1 MILGMAQPDSGQ
13 ISVFGHRGVTPQD
26 RESIGVVFDEMPFNQ
41 TLYTSHLG
49 RVMKKIYSQWDESA
63 YNQYLQRFSL
73 PDKKA
78 LSHGAQLLILDE
90 PTSGLDP
97 VVRAEMLDIFLEFI
111 SDGKRSILVSSHI
124 TSDLEQIADYITF
137 IHQGRLLMSKNKDEL
152 LYGYAIAKADCQTLH
167 AVDSKLV
174 EVMQDTPYGSQA
186 LVNDREQFARRYP
199 DILLDSLTLDEM
211 MLMLCRN
218 KQ

>member
-1 MILGMAQPDSGQ
+1 
-13 ISVFGHRGVTPQD
+13 
-26 RESIGVVFDEMPFNQ
+26 
-41 TLYTSHLG
+41 
-49 RVMKKIYSQWDESA
+49 MK
-63 YNQYLQRFSL
+63 LSL
-73 PDKKA
+73 AIA

-124 TSDLEQIADYITF
+124 TSDLERIADYITF

-152 LYGYAIAKADCQTLH
+152 LYGYAIAKADRQTLH
-167 AVDSKLV
+167 AVDSRLV